1 MTLNLYPFGL
11 AMQGTYVGVQDTDP
25 FWKDTGHLLK

>member
-1 MTLNLYPFGL
+1 MTLNPYPVAL
-11 AMQGTYVGVQDTDP
+11 AMQGTCVGVQATDP